1 MITVAFYEL
10 IEDIEVHLPIGQVS
24 SLGVRSN
31 KGYSLMDCFIW
42 TLMIGAQELPAR
54 ENQGIL
60 WFF

>member
-10 IEDIEVHLPIGQVS
+10 IEDIEVHLPIGQES

-31 KGYSLMDCFIW
+31 KGNSLMDSFVW
-42 TLMIGAQELPAR
+42 TLMIGAKELPAG
-54 ENQGIL
+54 ENQSIL